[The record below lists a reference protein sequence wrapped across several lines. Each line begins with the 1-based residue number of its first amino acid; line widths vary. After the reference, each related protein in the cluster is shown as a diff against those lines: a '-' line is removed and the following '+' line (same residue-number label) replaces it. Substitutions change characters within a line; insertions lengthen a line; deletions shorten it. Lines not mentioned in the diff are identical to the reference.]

1 MPKLNIQTRAFASP
15 GKYIQGPGEI
25 RNLKEYTEVFGNRVF
40 FVIDVFFFDSYTKML
55 AEMYQNSSSSILTE
69 KFGGEVTESE
79 IMRVTEVANSLKPEV
94 VVGIGGGKTLDT
106 AKAVADNCNAFVII
120 VPTTASTDAPTSGLS
135 VVYNEKGEHI
145 YSRPYKKNPDIT
157 LLDSEI
163 IVKAPIRFLVS
174 GMGDALSTYFE
185 ARANKE
191 SDSPN
196 YVGKGYRRCKASLAI
211 AELCYETLLEKGK
224 QAKMEA
230 EAGLLTEAVE
240 DIIETNTLLSGLGF
254 ENTSCAGAHSVGD
267 GLAALP
273 DCAKYLHGEKVAF
286 GVICQLIAENRPKA
300 EIEEVINF
308 NLSVGLPVTLEEVG
322 VNPVTDDKIDRIA
335 EASLHSFWDVEPF
348 NVTKQ
353 NAFNA
358 IKAANII
365 GHYYKDKQ
373 K

>member
-1 MPKLNIQTRAFASP
+1 MPKLNVQTRAFASP
-15 GKYIQGPGEI
+15 GKYIQGAGEI
-25 RNLKEYTEVFGNRVF
+25 SNLKEYTEVFGKKVF
-40 FVIDVFFFDSYTKML
+40 FLIDVFFFDSFTKML
-55 AEMYQNSSSSILTE
+55 IDMYDKSDSFILTE
-69 KFGGEVTESE
+69 KFGGEVTELE
-79 IMRVTEVANSLKPEV
+79 IARVTDLARAIEPQV

-106 AKAVADNCNAFVII
+106 AKAVADNYNAFVII

-135 VVYNEKGEHI
+135 VIYNEKGEHI

-163 IVKAPIRFLVS
+163 IVNAPIRFMVS

-185 ARANKE
+185 ARANQQ

-196 YVGKGYRRCKASLAI
+196 YVGKGYRRCKVALAI
-211 AELCYETLLEKGK
+211 AELCYKTLIEKGL
-224 QAKMEA
+224 QAKIEA
-230 EAGLLTEAVE
+230 ELGLLTEAVE
-240 DIIETNTLLSGLGF
+240 DIIEANTLLSGLGF

-286 GVICQLIAENRPKA
+286 GVICQLIAENRPIS
-300 EIEEVINF
+300 EIEEVIKF
-308 NLSVGLPVTLEEVG
+308 SLSVGLPVTLEAVG
-322 VNPVTDDKIDRIA
+322 VNPVTDEKIKRIA

-348 NVTKQ
+348 SVTQQ

-358 IKAANII
+358 IKAANVL
-365 GHYYKDKQ
+365 GHHYIK
-373 K
+373 